1 MLARVLKSG
10 AAFAVA
16 PLQVPEVSDS
26 GEPLYG
32 AGIHSF
38 EIPELEV
45 PSVSLPEPAAFA
57 PTDAS
62 PDELLR
68 HAEAE
73 AARII
78 AQAEEHAAIIEQVA
92 SDKAVHR
99 AKAEIEAET
108 AEQLG
113 TMRGTLA
120 ASIAELGAVKE
131 RLNSDL
137 ERELVEFA
145 VAIARKIVVREVTI
159 DREIVLAL
167 VKVALAKLHT
177 RVDAAVHLNPMD
189 LPYVSQHLET
199 LGYRGRIEL
208 VEDTSITA
216 GGVMIHTETGDVDAR
231 IESQLDEIAYGLLN

>member
-10 AAFAVA
+10 AAQAVA
-16 PLQVPEVSDS
+16 PLRVPVVSDT

-32 AGIHSF
+32 SGVHSY
-38 EIPELEV
+38 EVPELEPPDTFLEPVAFV
-45 PSVSLPEPAAFA
+45 PEG
-57 PTDAS
+57 AS
-62 PDELLR
+62 AEDMLS

-92 SDKAVHR
+92 SDKAVHK
-99 AKAEIEAET
+99 AKAELAAET
-108 AEQLG
+108 AGELG
-113 TMRGTLA
+113 EMRKSLA
-120 ASIAELGAVKE
+120 ASVAELAVVKE
-131 RLNSDL
+131 KLDADL

-145 VAIARKIVVREVTI
+145 VAIARKIVMREVTI

-167 VKVALAKLHT
+167 VKVALTKLHS
-177 RVDAAVHLNPMD
+177 RVDAAVHLNPLD
-189 LPYVSQHLET
+189 LPYVSKHLDS

-208 VEDTSITA
+208 IEDQAITA